1 MYELAREPDIQN
13 KALQEIISIVGRN
26 KNQPI
31 LFNEVKQM
39 KYVECIIKE
48 AMRHYPPV
56 PFVERILD
64 EDTEISNTLK
74 VY

>member
-1 MYELAREPDIQN
+1 MEADIQN
-13 KALQEIISIVGRN
+13 KALEEIISIVGPN

-39 KYVECIIKE
+39 KYLECIIKE
-48 AMRHYPPV
+48 VMRRYPPV
-56 PFVERILD
+56 PFIERILD